1 MSPAPVTDRRR
12 RRHDQTL
19 DEVVEHAL
27 AVMAESGAAGL
38 SLGEVARRMG
48 MRTPSLYVY
57 FPSKAALYDEV
68 FARGWR
74 AFEEAMQEYGGALPS
89 GTTLREWL
97 VGAMT
102 RSLHWASA
110 HPAYSQLMFW
120 RPVPRW
126 EPSPGS
132 YTAAVAVRSLNLR
145 AFEDLRATG
154 HLRADIDVEE
164 AADIWALMVSG
175 LISQR
180 LSNEPGVPVAS
191 GRMASLVTPLVS
203 SFVVHYGSR
212 PSS

>member
-1 MSPAPVTDRRR
+1 MSQQTVEDRRR
-12 RRHDQTL
+12 RRHVHTR
-19 DEVVEHAL
+19 DEIVEHAL

-74 AFEEAMQEYGGALPS
+74 TFEQVMQEYDGPLPR
-89 GTTLREWL
+89 GTSLRDRL
-97 VGAMT
+97 VEVLT
-102 RSLHWASA
+102 RSLEWASA

-120 RPVPRW
+120 RPVPQWRPTP
-126 EPSPGS
+126 EHYAP
-132 YTAAVAVRSLNLR
+132 ALAVVALSRR
-145 AFEDLRATG
+145 AFERFRADG
-154 HLRADIDVEE
+154 RLRADADVDE
-164 AADIWALMVSG
+164 AVDVWAVLVTG

-180 LSNEPGVPVAS
+180 LSNEPEVPLSS
-191 GRMASLVTPLVS
+191 GRTLSLVAPLVS
-203 SFVVHYGSR
+203 SFAAHYEPR

>member
-1 MSPAPVTDRRR
+1 MSSAPVHDRRR
-12 RRHDQTL
+12 RRHRQTL

-74 AFEEAMQEYGGALPS
+74 AFEEAMREYDGPLPS
-89 GTTLREWL
+89 RSTLRDRL
-97 VGAMT
+97 VAAMT
-102 RSLHWASA
+102 RSLQWASA

-120 RPVPRW
+120 RPVPQWR
-126 EPSPGS
+126 PSPES
-132 YTAAVAVRSLNLR
+132 YAPAIAVQAMGNRV
-145 AFEDLRATG
+145 FERLQTDG
-154 HLRADIDVEE
+154 HLRADADITE
-164 AADIWALMVSG
+164 AADVWSLLVSG

-180 LSNEPGVPVAS
+180 LSNEPDVPVAS
-191 GRMASLVTPLVS
+191 GRTSALVGPLVS
-203 SFVVHYGSR
+203 SFIAEYGSR
-212 PSS
+212 PRS